1 VPPTSS
7 GEQEERTRV
16 TCHLPIKNAAE
27 EKAFKRSLH
36 ISITSSPCVEHYRR
50 LVAFSTPMVW
60 EVCRDTQ

>member
-27 EKAFKRSLH
+27 EKAFKEIIAYLDRPPTPSALKKRPGAC
-36 ISITSSPCVEHYRR
+36 SVQRMVRR
-50 LVAFSTPMVW
+50 
-60 EVCRDTQ
+60 